1 MKQLRA
7 IFSIIQMMITVGL
20 IILLMMIFRSQKS
33 KRKIRR
39 NWAKLQLTLQGATVE
54 IVGTEDTSADIIMM
68 NHQSIMDITTIEA
81 LSSVDPA
88 WVAKKEIA
96 DIPLYGNILKVPN
109 MIIVERESK
118 TSLIKL
124 LKDSKNRLDDG
135 RQIAIFPEGTRTDGT
150 KIRKFKAGARMIA
163 EKHNLKVQ
171 PIVIVGSLAI
181 WDSKKFTQTPG
192 DIKVI
197 YLDSIEAKKKT
208 TWYEDMETN
217 MRSTLNKELENE
229 KWKS

>member
-124 LKDSKNRLDDG
+124 LKDSKARLDDG